1 MDKRRRLRENRAMSK
16 AIDTND
22 GVFAAI
28 NRFGVVPV
36 VTVERLEQ
44 ALPLADALIEG
55 GLPIAEV
62 TFRTAAAA
70 EVIDYLVRERPQLL
84 VGAGTVISLD
94 NVRAAKKSGA
104 RFAVAPGLNP
114 EVVAEAHRMGLAM
127 IPGVATASEIERG
140 LSLGCRV
147 LKLFP
152 AALIGG
158 PEMVAAL
165 SGPFAHTG
173 VKFMPSSGVS
183 GETLSAYLALPT
195 VTAVGGTWIA
205 SKDAMAAGDWPTIR
219 ARAREASQIVIA
231 ARRPQ
236 SSSPEL

>member
-1 MDKRRRLRENRAMSK
+1 MDKRRSLHQNKAMSK
-16 AIDTND
+16 GVDTHNE
-22 GVFAAI
+22 VFAAI
-28 NRFGVVPV
+28 HRFGVVPV

-62 TFRTAAAA
+62 TFRTPAAA
-70 EVIDYLVRERPQLL
+70 EVIDCLVRERPQLL
-84 VGAGTVISLD
+84 VGAGTVLSLD

-114 EVVAEAHRMGLAM
+114 EVVTEAQKMGLAM

-140 LSLGCRV
+140 LFVGCRV

-152 AALIGG
+152 AALLGG
-158 PEMVAAL
+158 PDMVAAL
-165 SGPFAHTG
+165 SGPFAHKG

-205 SKDAMAAGDWPTIR
+205 SKDTMAAGDWPTIR
-219 ARAREASQIVIA
+219 ARAREASQIVLN
-231 ARRPQ
+231 ARRPH
-236 SSSPEL
+236 SSAPAV